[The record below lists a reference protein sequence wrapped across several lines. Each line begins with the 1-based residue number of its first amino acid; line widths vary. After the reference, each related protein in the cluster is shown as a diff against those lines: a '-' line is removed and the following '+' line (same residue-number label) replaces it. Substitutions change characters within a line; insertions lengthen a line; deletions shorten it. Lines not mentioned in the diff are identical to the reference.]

1 MDPRRYARIREV
13 FAEVDELDAPSRD
26 RRLDQLCADDPELRR
41 EVEDLLRAS
50 PAATTAIVRMADP
63 FSPSS
68 TAPPRGLPM
77 LPYRLGPYEVERE
90 LGRGGMGVVY
100 LATDTRLERRVA
112 LKLLPADLFATP
124 SATASFEQEAR
135 LLAALDHA
143 NVATIFSLETIEPHT
158 FYTLEFIDGGSLAR
172 RLERGPLS
180 RPEILRLGHQ
190 LAKALTAA
198 HARQIVHLDLK
209 PGNLMLLPDGRLKVL
224 DFGIAR
230 TYQQLAEVSGTG
242 DFIAGTPGYMSP
254 EQLRGSAVDAR
265 ADLFAFG
272 VISFQMV
279 SGAPPFGTASTAE
292 LIDRT
297 LSADPDW
304 RQLPG
309 DLPPSWRSML
319 ERCLEKDPARR
330 CPDAVT
336 LRRTIDALFS
346 EELLPPVTTGL
357 DAETPNNLPLQLAE
371 FVGRADELREL
382 TDRLVPGTLLTLTG
396 VGGGGKTRLAL
407 EVASRL
413 RATYPDGVVWIEVG
427 SGEDPTRLDQALAA
441 ALALPGGAGA
451 ARRSTLVHFLSS
463 RCLLI
468 LVDNAEVALDTVR
481 ALVADLLDA
490 APRVT
495 LLVTSREPLD
505 HPRETTHAIQ
515 TLPLPASVGDD
526 AMTAELVLASDAG
539 RLFATRARTY
549 GFEVTDRNAAI
560 VARILRRL
568 DGIPLALELAAGRLE
583 VLSLEELEQRLADRF
598 RLLGNTRAASL
609 PQRRTLAATLDWSHQ
624 LLDDDERRLFRRLAL
639 FADGWTLNAAER
651 VCADAELDAWSIL
664 DLLASLVRKSLV
676 TFSLDRDAVLGG
688 RRYLFLETIREYA
701 QQKLEDD
708 EPDLEA
714 NYTRLLDYYHELLE
728 EAEPHFDD
736 DQQPEWLARM
746 DTEHANLRRALDH
759 AKSRPDL
766 SATALKVCNALWM
779 YWDRRSDVH
788 LGRQY
793 LEHFLALAPETHDAR
808 DRARALNAVGI
819 FAQNLGDLA
828 ASQVAFAQAIE
839 ICRQRESP
847 YALGLALMNL
857 AVLEKRIGHY
867 DRARE
872 FYLEAEKILGAEE
885 RGSNLGKVLLNLGI
899 LENEQGNTD
908 RAHAYMREALE
919 INERL
924 DDPHALAAI
933 HNTIGTLHR
942 NEGHYDAAR
951 QHLARSI
958 EYYEHVGDH
967 AGATVPLNNLAL
979 LHFSEGDYA
988 TSLEL
993 HERSLARREE
1003 YGLAYGCAISLVNL
1017 VPTTLRVG
1025 DLDAA
1030 RRYFERLRP
1039 LLLDGDYKRIIMYAL
1054 GSAAELV
1061 HHEGKPELA
1070 ARLEGAAEALRE
1082 RLNLQPTAPD
1092 LASRDRRRALFV
1104 ESLGPARFAE
1114 LLREGRELDDRDA
1127 LALG

>member
-13 FAEVDELDAPSRD
+13 FAEVDGLDLPARD
-26 RRLDQLCADDPELRR
+26 RCLGELCADDPELRR
-41 EVEDLLRAS
+41 EVEDLLHAS

-68 TAPPRGLPM
+68 SPPPRGLPM
-77 LPYRLGPYEVERE
+77 LPYRLGPYEVARE

-143 NVATIFSLETIEPHT
+143 NVATIFSLETIAPHT
-158 FYTLEFIDGGSLAR
+158 FYTLEFIDGEPLAR

-180 RPEILRLGHQ
+180 RPEILRLSHQ

-242 DFIAGTPGYMSP
+242 GFLAGTPGYMSP
-254 EQLRGSAVDAR
+254 EQLRGDAVDAR

-272 VISFQMV
+272 VILFQMA
-279 SGAPPFGTASTAE
+279 SGTPPFGIASTAE

-297 LSADPDW
+297 LSAAPDW
-304 RQLPG
+304 RQLPA
-309 DLPPSWRSML
+309 DLPESWRGLL
-319 ERCLEKDPARR
+319 ERCLEKDPAQR

-336 LRRTIDALFS
+336 LRRNIDALFS
-346 EELLPPVTTGL
+346 EELLPPVATGL

-371 FVGRADELREL
+371 FVGRAEELSTL

-407 EVASRL
+407 EVASKL
-413 RATYPDGVVWIEVG
+413 RSSYPDGVVWIEVG
-427 SGEDPTRLDQALAA
+427 SGEDPTRLDQALAN
-441 ALALPGGAGA
+441 ALALPGGA
-451 ARRSTLVHFLSS
+451 RRSTLLHFLSR
-463 RCLLI
+463 RCLLVLI
-468 LVDNAEVALDTVR
+468 DNAEVALGTVR
-481 ALVADLLDA
+481 ALVADILEA

-495 LLVTSREPLD
+495 ILVTSREPLD

-515 TLPLPASVGDD
+515 TLPLPAIVGDE
-526 AMTAELVLASDAG
+526 AMTAERILASDAG
-539 RLFATRARTY
+539 RLFVTRARAH
-549 GFEVTDRNAAI
+549 GFQATDDNAAV

-598 RLLGNTRAASL
+598 RLLGNARAASL
-609 PQRRTLAATLDWSHQ
+609 PKRRTLAATLDWSHQ

-701 QQKLEDD
+701 LQKLEED

-714 NYTRLLDYYHELLE
+714 SHTRLLEYYHELLE

-766 SATALKVCNALWM
+766 AVIALEVANALWM
-779 YWDRRSDVH
+779 YWDRRSDVQ
-788 LGRQY
+788 LGLEY
-793 LEHFLALAPETHDAR
+793 LEHFLAMAPDAHEDR
-808 DRARALNAVGI
+808 HRARALNAVGI

-828 ASQVAFAQAIE
+828 KSQAAFAEAID
-839 ICRQRESP
+839 ICRRRESP

-867 DRARE
+867 DKARE
-872 FYLEAEKILGAEE
+872 LYLEARRILEAQD

-899 LENEQGNTD
+899 LENEQGHSE

-942 NEGHYDAAR
+942 NEGQYDSAR
-951 QHLARSI
+951 QHLTRSI

-967 AGATVPLNNLAL
+967 AGATVPMNNLAL
-979 LHFSEGDYA
+979 VHFSEGDYA
-988 TSLEL
+988 TTLEL
-993 HERSLARREE
+993 HQRALARREE

-1017 VPTTLRVG
+1017 VPTSLRLG
-1025 DLDAA
+1025 DLVAA
-1030 RRYFERLRP
+1030 RHYFERLRTI
-1039 LLLDGDYKRIIMYAL
+1039 LLEGDYKRIVAYGL
-1054 GSAAELV
+1054 EGAAELV
-1061 HHEGKPELA
+1061 FGEGRPELGA
-1070 ARLEGAAEALRE
+1070 QLEGAAEALRE
-1082 RLNLQPTAPD
+1082 RLNLQLTEPD
-1092 LASRDRRRALFV
+1092 SVSRDRRRAIFIDHF
-1104 ESLGPARFAE
+1104 GPARFAE

-1127 LALG
+1127 LAAC